1 MYKLQDLPYL
11 YQDLEP
17 YISTHTIA
25 LHINKHTKNYLN
37 NLNNLL
43 LKNNYQFNYSLTELI
58 FHIAEFPND
67 QEDILFNLGG
77 VLNHNLYFHSLGKKL
92 VQPEGLF
99 KVHFDKKYQSISN
112 FLKILKEKALKLKGS
127 GYVFLILKQNK
138 ELDLINLPNQETPW
152 LNKDIPLFCI
162 DLWEHAYYLDYQ
174 NDKAKYLDNLSSIVD
189 FSLASEI
196 FNNYYPKL

>member
-58 FHIAEFPND
+58 FHIAEFPN
-67 QEDILFNLGG
+67 IK
-77 VLNHNLYFHSLGKKL
+77 S
-92 VQPEGLF
+92 
-99 KVHFDKKYQSISN
+99 
-112 FLKILKEKALKLKGS
+112 
-127 GYVFLILKQNK
+127 
-138 ELDLINLPNQETPW
+138 
-152 LNKDIPLFCI
+152 
-162 DLWEHAYYLDYQ
+162 
-174 NDKAKYLDNLSSIVD
+174 
-189 FSLASEI
+189 
-196 FNNYYPKL
+196 